1 MAVAKLPSR
10 RRVPGRSR
18 GHSGTLRRRAAWVF
32 AAICCNSKAQKP
44 QTKGALIESVLSAV
58 LESHLFSTSQAP
70 AESVALAW
78 LHPMAACS
86 RNDLVTGAPP
96 ADCVVVT
103 EWQFVT
109 DVLLGGQPLSDATTH
124 AGTVVVAV
132 AHVGE
137 RTPAEERRKLAAMG
151 KVLDS
156 LDVPACL
163 LHLSDEVGT
172 VDDFYEPWPFIM
184 RQYWSPQLRER
195 WGDQKLA
202 FMPLGFATGHNR
214 YNDASVILSQRPLNW
229 TFVGYPGHPTR
240 RAMLNAMQS
249 RVPGG
254 MVHETSSVA
263 VGFQWSPD
271 LLPAPEIA
279 GFMRNSK
286 FCPAPMGFVAPD
298 SFRLWEA
305 LEASCIPLLDAVDI
319 QRHDDVLHDR
329 SYFPAFF
336 EYLTT
341 TYIHPFTTYS
351 PIEEDAN
358 LFDTL
363 LVHDW
368 AQGASQ
374 IAQVL
379 HPTQADHLDIFQ
391 ARLANWWHSLKQGI
405 AAYVR
410 LRLEGLR
417 RCRIVRNASEHGV

>member
-1 MAVAKLPSR
+1 M
-10 RRVPGRSR
+10 
-18 GHSGTLRRRAAWVF
+18 
-32 AAICCNSKAQKP
+32 
-44 QTKGALIESVLSAV
+44 
-58 LESHLFSTSQAP
+58 ESHLFATTQAP
-70 AESVALAW
+70 ADSVALAW

-96 ADCVVVT
+96 AGCVVVT

-109 DVLLGGQPLSDATTH
+109 DVVLSGQPLADARTD
-124 AGTVVVAV
+124 AGTIFVAV

-137 RTPAEERRKLAAMG
+137 RTPAEERRKLAVMG
-151 KVLDS
+151 KVLGS
-156 LDVPACL
+156 LDVSACL
-163 LHLSDEVGT
+163 LHLSDEAGT

-214 YNDASVILSQRPLNW
+214 HDDDSVISSERALNW
-229 TFVGYPGHPTR
+229 TFVGFPGHPTR
-240 RAMLNAMQS
+240 RAMLNAMQNH
-249 RVPGG
+249 VPGG
-254 MVHETSSVA
+254 VVHETSNVA

-279 GFMRNSK
+279 RFMRNSK

-305 LEASCIPLLDAVDI
+305 LEASCIPLLDAVDV
-319 QRHDDVLHDR
+319 QRHDALLHDR

-341 TYIHPFTTYS
+341 TYIHPFTTYP
-351 PIEEDAN
+351 PIDEDAN
-358 LFDTL
+358 LFDRL
-363 LVHDW
+363 LVYDW

-379 HPTQADHLDIFQ
+379 QPAHAVHLNIFQ
-391 ARLANWWHSLKQGI
+391 AKLATWWHFLKLGI

-410 LRLEGLR
+410 LRLDGLR
-417 RCRIVRNASEHGV
+417 RCHIVLNASEH